1 MSNVTEAVGANSVAA
16 HGWNFADVFE
26 AIAERFPEAPAQIQA
41 DRRFSWADFDRR
53 ADGIAATLIAH
64 GLSRSDKVAQYLYN
78 CPEYLESM
86 FGMFK
91 IGAVPI
97 NTNYR
102 YLDDELVYLWENADA
117 VTVVFHGCFVERC
130 DRVRDRVPSV
140 RFEAALP
147 IQRVA

>member
-1 MSNVTEAVGANSVAA
+1 MSNMTEAAGATDVAP

-41 DRRFSWADFDRR
+41 DRRFSWAEFDRR
-53 ADGIAATLIAH
+53 ADGIAATLVAH
-64 GLSRSDKVAQYLYN
+64 GLSRRDKVAQYLYN

-102 YLDDELVYLWENADA
+102 YGIDEI
-117 VTVVFHGCFVERC
+117 T
-130 DRVRDRVPSV
+130 
-140 RFEAALP
+140 
-147 IQRVA
+147 